1 MDYPIFTTI
10 YPFFQMLLAA
20 GRSFRQVGAMLAE
33 RDIELSRL
41 SALLEGTSAGGRVVT
56 VSGEAG
62 IGKTA
67 LLREFAARHAQDCRF
82 IWGMCDALFTPRPLG
97 PVHDIAAMMA
107 DLEDNWQ
114 NSGGTALFSQIL
126 AKLSHSE
133 HPVVLVIED
142 VHWADVGTLDFIR
155 FLGRRITM
163 CSALMIISF
172 RNDELRRDHPLLR
185 VLGDIPSDQLER
197 IELQSLSLAAV
208 ARMTDDSGRDPEK
221 LLAVT
226 NGNPFFLSEILA
238 SKDAHRQVPASVQD
252 AVNGRLAR
260 LSCEHIRLLEA
271 LSIIPVHIVPELHCG
286 WIDNYQELLRDCLDL
301 SILVEDADGR
311 LRFRHELARLA
322 TCNRCSSIELRN
334 LHRKHL
340 AFILE
345 NSEIHDAGELLHHA
359 RGAVDA
365 EKVLQFAPIAAEK
378 AALLGAHKE
387 AADYLEAALEYV
399 DEAKPEEAARLY
411 ESWAYEAAIAH
422 RIDDRVIEA
431 RRHALTMWRAL
442 GNDERIAD
450 NLRHLSRLHWYRGE
464 AIQASRYLDD
474 AVQLLERLDNKS
486 MLALA
491 YSMRSQ
497 MHMLASRMEEAISWG
512 QRALT
517 VIENEDNPEVEVHA
531 LNNIGT
537 ARLFLGEEQGIA
549 DLKNSLDLALTHNLH
564 EDAARVF
571 TNLSEYAIDMRR
583 LDIAESTLERGI
595 KFDTEHELDSWTFYL
610 LGRKAQLRLE
620 QGRLDEVEEIC
631 RSVIGTP
638 GQTLLMKLPA
648 RIMLARFYVRS
659 AHEDAAS
666 TLQKAYKDALAT
678 GEVQYC
684 IPVLIAMLEQA
695 WLTDSEDLADQ
706 AASGLDRIERSCFS
720 LWSRAENNFWRALAG
735 MPSEC
740 TDDKEKT
747 AFGPAIEGDYTE
759 AGMRFARLG
768 ADYLANLCFGLSNSA
783 ETVSAGLAA
792 LNRQGA
798 KGAIVRITESFESR
812 GIAREDVTLPRGPY
826 RASRENAFGLT
837 AKEMTVLEHLA
848 KGFSNAQI
856 AEEMSRSQ
864 RTIEHHVS
872 AILQKLEVENRLGV
886 LLKLRDEPWIIGET

>member
-1 MDYPIFTTI
+1 MKLVADL
-10 YPFFQMLLAA
+10 PFGQT
-20 GRSFRQVGAMLAE
+20 GEMLAE

-41 SALLEGTSAGGRVVT
+41 AALLGACDAGGRVVA

-67 LLREFAARHAQDCRF
+67 LLREFAARHAEDCRF

-97 PVHDIAAMMA
+97 PVHDIAALMTELG
-107 DLEDNWQ
+107 DDWQ
-114 NSGGTALFSQIL
+114 NSGGTALFSRIL
-126 AKLSHSE
+126 SKFTHSE
-133 HPVVLVIED
+133 DPVVLIIED

-163 CSALMIISF
+163 CSVLMIVSF
-172 RNDELRRDHPLLR
+172 RNDELSRDHPLLR
-185 VLGDIPSDQLER
+185 VLGDIPSDQMDR

-208 ARMTDDSGRDPEK
+208 TRMADNSGRDPEK
-221 LLAVT
+221 LLSVT

-238 SKDAHRQVPASVQD
+238 SNDGHRQVPASVQD

-260 LSCEHIRLLEA
+260 LSSQQIRLLEA

-286 WIDNYQELLRDCLDL
+286 WIDDYQELLRDCLDL
-301 SILVEDADGR
+301 SILVELDDGR

-345 NSEIHDAGELLHHA
+345 SPEDHDAGELLHHA

-365 EKVLQFAPIAAEK
+365 EMVLQFAPIAAEK

-431 RRHALTMWRAL
+431 RRHALTMWRVL
-442 GNDERIAD
+442 GDDERIAD

-464 AIQASRYLDD
+464 ATQASRYLDD
-474 AVQLLERLDNKS
+474 AIQLLERLDNKGT
-486 MLALA
+486 LALA

-497 MHMLASRMEEAISWG
+497 IHMLASRMEAAIDWG
-512 QRALT
+512 ERALA
-517 VIENEDNPEVEVHA
+517 VIEGKPIPEVEVHA

-537 ARLFLGEEQGIA
+537 ARMFLGDEQGIV
-549 DLKNSLDLALTHNLH
+549 DLEKSLDLALTHNLH

-571 TNLSEYAIDMRR
+571 TNLSEYAVDMRR

-648 RIMLARFYVRS
+648 RIMLARLYVRS
-659 AHEDAAS
+659 AHDDAAT

-684 IPVLIAMLEQA
+684 IPVLMAMLEQA
-695 WLTDSEDLADQ
+695 WLTDSEDLAAQ
-706 AASGLDRIERSCFS
+706 AASGLDRIEPSCFS
-720 LWSRAENNFWRALAG
+720 LWARAEYNFWCDLTG
-735 MPSEC
+735 VSPKH
-740 TDDKEKT
+740 TDNEDET
-747 AFGPAIEGDYTE
+747 PFGSAIRGDYSE
-759 AGMRFARLG
+759 AGMQFARLG
-768 ADYLANLCFGLSNSA
+768 ADYLANICFGLSNSV

-792 LNRQGA
+792 LSRQGA
-798 KGAIVRITESFESR
+798 KGATTRLIDLLELR
-812 GIAREDVTLPRGPY
+812 GIAREDITLPRGPY
-826 RASRENAFGLT
+826 SAARENAFGLT
-837 AKEMTVLEHLA
+837 AKEMIVLEHLA
-848 KGFSNAQI
+848 KGLSNAQI

-864 RTIEHHVS
+864 RTVEHHVS

-886 LLKLRDEPWIIGET
+886 LLKLRDEPWIVGETE